1 MELND
6 DVFKDLIGVALTSSK
21 DIPYITA
28 RIPLDSFPNS
38 IYKEISYKLLYI
50 RR

>member
-38 IYKEISYKLLYI
+38 IYIKLLLTCI
-50 RR
+50 I